1 MPVTLAM
8 RWEFRLFVVFGL
20 FISCHSSDSGG
31 KSNHVG
37 NAPFDRHGQIILTKH
52 ARCRMNCRHIT
63 MREIH
68 EILDNGTINFDK
80 SEPYSHPDPKF
91 AVEGYTEEK
100 QHLRIIV
107 APENEKL
114 IIVTCI
120 ELGAEWQCDCN

>member
-8 RWEFRLFVVFGL
+8 RWQFRLFIVFGL
-20 FISCHSSDSGG
+20 FVSCHSSDSGG
-31 KSNHVG
+31 KSNKVG
-37 NAPFDRHGQIILTKH
+37 IAPFDRHGQIILTKH
-52 ARCRMNCRHIT
+52 ARCRMDCRHIT

-68 EILDNGTINFDK
+68 EILDNGTINYDK
-80 SEPYSHPDPKF
+80 SEPNSHPDPKF

-120 ELGAEWQCDCN
+120 ELGVEWQCDCN

>member
-52 ARCRMNCRHIT
+52 ARCRMDCRHIT

-68 EILDNGTINFDK
+68 EIVDNGTINFDK